1 MYILLAFLGIV
12 VGFVMLIKG
21 ADWFVEGSS
30 SIAKA
35 LKVPTIIIGLTIV
48 AMGTSLPEAS
58 VSINS
63 ALAGENALA
72 ISNVVGSN
80 IFNTLVVL
88 GASAALAPVSRW
100 GLHTPGV
107 NRQAFLVASSLPGS
121 SIHRPF

>member
-1 MYILLAFLGIV
+1 MYIFLAILGIV

-72 ISNVVGSN
+72 ISN
-80 IFNTLVVL
+80 
-88 GASAALAPVSRW
+88 
-100 GLHTPGV
+100 
-107 NRQAFLVASSLPGS
+107 
-121 SIHRPF
+121 